1 MGIYSIKKAAV
12 SKVKRNEKSAGV
24 GLRSSYLRVV
34 GIQVDTEGTGRVL
47 QLRQNTTIFR
57 CQLQDCDVD
66 ILT

>member
-12 SKVKRNEKSAGV
+12 SKVKRNEKNVGV

-34 GIQVDTEGTGRVL
+34 GIHVDTEGAGRVL